1 MIYFIQIKI
10 KFYFFLFSF
19 YIIHF
24 TIEYFAFNTYFKT
37 LLNFHNYLLRLLNI
51 VLVFL
56 VTYNNIQTFDK
67 KLKLTDVINIVKKS
81 VSFLFIYV

>member
-10 KFYFFLFSF
+10 KFYFFLYSF

-67 KLKLTDVINIVKKS
+67 KLKINRCYKYSKK
-81 VSFLFIYV
+81 IC